1 MDLQGKRE
9 ELSRPKGKRESGPGH
24 EVLSS
29 FPPYYQ
35 AARTH
40 DRTETEIDFPVGLTP
55 QPSIFACSGLERL
68 GKFGETAGSSAQAW
82 VWRKAPD
89 VFIEP
94 GHYGHILIVGIY

>member
-9 ELSRPKGKRESGPGH
+9 ELSRRKGKRESGGADDI
-24 EVLSS
+24 LSS

-55 QPSIFACSGLERL
+55 PNLRC
-68 GKFGETAGSSAQAW
+68 
-82 VWRKAPD
+82 
-89 VFIEP
+89 IENV
-94 GHYGHILIVGIY
+94 IVALQCMEWGWGGGGGDTMY

>member
-9 ELSRPKGKRESGPGH
+9 ELSRPKGKRESDRADD
-24 EVLSS
+24 VLSP

-55 QPSIFACSGLERL
+55 QTSIESI
-68 GKFGETAGSSAQAW
+68 
-82 VWRKAPD
+82 
-89 VFIEP
+89 IEL
-94 GHYGHILIVGIY
+94 HILMQSVRAN

>member
-9 ELSRPKGKRESGPGH
+9 DPSRPKGKRESGRADDD
-24 EVLSS
+24 VLSS

-55 QPSIFACSGLERL
+55 QPSIMHHVKGEPDAKSGNDKRYVLVKTLTKRDESV
-68 GKFGETAGSSAQAW
+68 GS
-82 VWRKAPD
+82 R
-89 VFIEP
+89 
-94 GHYGHILIVGIY
+94 

>member
-9 ELSRPKGKRESGPGH
+9 DLSGPKGKRESDRAD
-24 EVLSS
+24 EDVLSS

-55 QPSIFACSGLERL
+55 PQPSIDLKSMGW
-68 GKFGETAGSSAQAW
+68 GGG
-82 VWRKAPD
+82 VWGYHVLKKLSIQLD
-89 VFIEP
+89 
-94 GHYGHILIVGIY
+94 G